1 MLFHYKY
8 YKSQQALNLTH
19 NELESVLAA
28 VYGNHGPDTRLV
40 ADQIII
46 KLFMDVSYLNQYNN
60 YRGIF
65 YVLIDM
71 YKNYTRAIIKWLDSC
86 YLTLTLS
93 LSTKET
99 YL

>member
-28 VYGNHGPDTRLV
+28 VLGNHGPDTRLV

-46 KLFMDVSYLNQYNN
+46 KLFMDVSIA
-60 YRGIF
+60 R
-65 YVLIDM
+65 
-71 YKNYTRAIIKWLDSC
+71 
-86 YLTLTLS
+86 
-93 LSTKET
+93 KESE
-99 YL
+99 YD